1 MSKNSTIKFSDDLN
15 NSLRIIFS
23 TLSGLTSNNNDLILK
38 NTKNGINY
46 ITTIQSIISIKF
58 NDEHIQKL
66 FEIILTHAISAEKM
80 SSGGFLKCIEF
91 LSEFLTNKKHN
102 HIQSLSFIPN
112 DKSISNIIDFHTK
125 NSSIRLNSLIK
136 SALNL
141 AGFAGKIVVEKTE
154 SQIYS
159 IESTCGYSFDVKSA
173 FDLSIKLEKPRVFCI
188 DGFIESASELEH
200 MFLQA
205 SQAQEPSVLF
215 VRGMSED
222 VLHTIKVNYDRK
234 TLNLIP
240 VIVKFDYSGINTM
253 NDLAIICGCDLVSS
267 NKGDLINKIN
277 YDSSPKINSITF
289 SKTKT
294 LIINNSTIK
303 SVLAQINMLQNK
315 RKETEIDDICSLL
328 DERIRSLSS
337 NYVTIRIPDDST
349 FIRQSQI
356 IDYTLRAIRSSID
369 YGITNN
375 DELYATN
382 FVSQKYAIKCIDLL
396 SQVGCEIIT
405 T

>member
-159 IESTCGYSFDVKSA
+159 IESTCGYSFDVKPA